1 MAIFNSY
8 VSLPEGIWRWLNI
21 LLQLSTT
28 KGLPSNRTPSRLN
41 IFQDTFQITQTS
53 TPGIWTYLKRQ
64 IAEAADIG
72 IEPINV
78 SVWSNKGFSAA
89 KRRFNQTDRQN
100 NPTKLGMVLIS
111 LVVLVLTE
119 NWWEIGALT
128 SWVKTMTGLLCCPR
142 FLHLHPAQAP
152 WSSRDPLGKR
162 P

>member
-28 KGLPSNRTPSRLN
+28 KGLPSNRTPPDWTYFKILFRYSNINTWYLN
-41 IFQDTFQITQTS
+41 ILEAPNCGSCRHWD
-53 TPGIWTYLKRQ
+53 WT
-64 IAEAADIG
+64 
-72 IEPINV
+72 INV